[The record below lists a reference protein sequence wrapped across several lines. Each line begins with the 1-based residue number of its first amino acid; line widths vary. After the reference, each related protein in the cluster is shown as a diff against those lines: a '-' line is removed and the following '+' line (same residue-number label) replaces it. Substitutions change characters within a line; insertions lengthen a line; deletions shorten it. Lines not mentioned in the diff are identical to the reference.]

1 MRPSSRAGPPHP
13 PQTVEKEGGRR
24 RRRRRRK
31 RRRQRS
37 SMKNKKEDV
46 KMTIILSN
54 CKGYGSKEASIKE
67 DIFEKK
73 APEVVLLNETF
84 CLGDKRK

>member
-1 MRPSSRAGPPHP
+1 
-13 PQTVEKEGGRR
+13 
-24 RRRRRRK
+24 
-31 RRRQRS
+31 
-37 SMKNKKEDV
+37 MKNKKEDV

-54 CKGYGSKEASIKE
+54 CMGYGSKEASMKE
-67 DIFEKK
+67 DILEKE